1 MSDAARVPGTGWY
14 VLAGAMALG
23 GVLAA
28 AGLVAWL
35 VLTWEEGTQFL
46 APGGQA
52 LTLDS
57 GEHVVWNDHITV
69 FEGRSYQSSKDLP
82 DGVQITVTGSGGGV
96 ALRRASGATYKGWNT
111 QRVAV
116 MQFDI
121 ARPGRYEIAVRGDF
135 QPRVFSVGPDHIGA
149 VLWAVFGAIAVLF
162 LGLGTGIGI
171 AAWVFIQREQ
181 AREAA
186 PRAAGATATAGDARE
201 TSLRQLTMI
210 VYVLQIASIIV
221 GITLIA
227 GVIINYL
234 KRKEVEGT
242 WLESHF
248 RWQIRTFWYSLLWF
262 GVGLALLI
270 VVIGLFVLMALAMW
284 LLYRAIKGGSS
295 SRNAG
300 PCMHEHS
307 DSLLVARFS

>member
-14 VLAGAMALG
+14 LLAGALALA

-35 VLTWEEGTQFL
+35 VLTWEEGAQFV
-46 APGGQA
+46 APGRQT

-57 GEHVVWNDHITV
+57 GEHVVWNDFITV
-69 FEGRSYQSSKDLP
+69 FEGRSYQSSKALP
-82 DGVQITVTGSGGGV
+82 DGVQITVTDGGGASV
-96 ALRRASGATYKGWNT
+96 VLRRASGAIYKGFNT
-111 QRVAV
+111 ERVSV
-116 MQFDI
+116 MKFDI

-135 QPRVFSVGPDHIGA
+135 QPRVFSVGPDHTGA
-149 VLWAVFGAIAVLF
+149 LLWTILGSIALVF

-201 TSLRQLTMI
+201 NSLRQLTLI
-210 VYVLQIASIIV
+210 VYVLQIASIVV

-234 KRKEVEGT
+234 KRKDVEGT

-270 VVIGLFVLMALAMW
+270 VVIGFFVLMALAMW
-284 LLYRAIKGGSS
+284 LLYRAIKGWLELEEGK
-295 SRNAG
+295 A
-300 PCMHEHS
+300 MY
-307 DSLLVARFS
+307 A

>member
-1 MSDAARVPGTGWY
+1 MSEAARVSGTGWY

-23 GVLAA
+23 GALAA
-28 AGLVAWL
+28 AGLIAWL
-35 VLTWEEGTQFL
+35 VLTWEEGAQFL
-46 APGGQA
+46 APGRLA
-52 LTLDS
+52 LTLKP
-57 GEHVVWNDHITV
+57 GNHVVWNDHVTV
-69 FEGRSYQSSKDLP
+69 FEGRSYRSSKELP
-82 DGVQITVTGSGGGV
+82 DGVQVTVTDSGGAGV
-96 ALRRASGATYKGWNT
+96 ALRSASGASYRGLSTE
-111 QRVAV
+111 RVSV

-121 ARPGRYEIAVRGDF
+121 AQPGRCEIAVLGDF
-135 QPRVFSVGPDHIGA
+135 RPRVFSVGPDHTGPL
-149 VLWAVFGAIAVLF
+149 LWTVFGAIAVLF
-162 LGLGTGIGI
+162 LGFGTGIAI

-221 GITLIA
+221 GITLLA
-227 GVIINYL
+227 AVIINYL
-234 KRKEVEGT
+234 KRKDVAGT

-270 VVIGLFVLMALAMW
+270 VVVGLFVLMALAMW
-284 LLYRAIKGGSS
+284 LLYRAIKGWLELEE
-295 SRNAG
+295 RRPMYA
-300 PCMHEHS
+300 
-307 DSLLVARFS
+307 

>member
-14 VLAGAMALG
+14 LLAGALALG

-35 VLTWEEGTQFL
+35 VLTWEEGAQFV
-46 APGGQA
+46 APGRQA

-57 GEHVVWNDHITV
+57 GEHVVWNDFITV
-69 FEGRSYQSSKDLP
+69 FEGRSYQSSKALP
-82 DGVQITVTGSGGGV
+82 DGVQITVTDGGGASV
-96 ALRRASGATYKGWNT
+96 VLRRASGATYKGFNT
-111 QRVAV
+111 ERVSV
-116 MQFDI
+116 MKFDI

-135 QPRVFSVGPDHIGA
+135 QPRVFSVGPDHTGA
-149 VLWAVFGAIAVLF
+149 LLWTILGSIALVF

-201 TSLRQLTMI
+201 NSLRQLTLI
-210 VYVLQIASIIV
+210 VYVLQIASIVV

-234 KRKEVEGT
+234 KRKDVEGT

-270 VVIGLFVLMALAMW
+270 VVIGFFVLMALAMW
-284 LLYRAIKGGSS
+284 LLYRAIKGWLELEEGK
-295 SRNAG
+295 A
-300 PCMHEHS
+300 MY
-307 DSLLVARFS
+307 A

>member
-1 MSDAARVPGTGWY
+1 MNEAARVPGTGWY

-46 APGGQA
+46 APGRQA
-52 LTLDS
+52 LTLDT
-57 GEHVVWNDHITV
+57 GEHVVWNDYVTV

-82 DGVQITVTGSGGGV
+82 DGVQITVTDGGGAGI
-96 ALRRASGATYKGWNT
+96 ALRRASGSTYKGLST
-111 QRVAV
+111 EQVSV
-116 MQFDI
+116 MKFDI

-135 QPRVFSVGPDHIGA
+135 QPRVFSVGPDHSGA
-149 VLWAVFGAIAVLF
+149 LLWTILGSIALVF

-186 PRAAGATATAGDARE
+186 PRAAGAAATAGDARE
-201 TSLRQLTMI
+201 KSLRQLTMI

-234 KRKEVEGT
+234 KRKDVEGT

-262 GVGLALLI
+262 GVGLVLLI
-270 VVIGLFVLMALAMW
+270 VVIGFFVLMGLAMW
-284 LLYRAIKGGSS
+284 LLYRAIKGWLELEE
-295 SRNAG
+295 RKA
-300 PCMHEHS
+300 M
-307 DSLLVARFS
+307 VA

>member
-14 VLAGAMALG
+14 LLAGALALG

-28 AGLVAWL
+28 AGLIAWL
-35 VLTWEEGTQFL
+35 VLTWEEGAQFV
-46 APGGQA
+46 APGRQT

-57 GEHVVWNDHITV
+57 GEHVVWNDFITV
-69 FEGRSYQSSKDLP
+69 FEGRSYQSSKALP
-82 DGVQITVTGSGGGV
+82 DGVQITVTDGGGASV
-96 ALRRASGATYKGWNT
+96 VLRRASGATYKGFNT
-111 QRVAV
+111 ERVSV
-116 MQFDI
+116 MKFDI
-121 ARPGRYEIAVRGDF
+121 ARPGRYQIAVRGDF
-135 QPRVFSVGPDHIGA
+135 QPRVFSVGPDHTGA
-149 VLWAVFGAIAVLF
+149 LLWTILGSIALVF

-201 TSLRQLTMI
+201 NSLRQLTLI
-210 VYVLQIASIIV
+210 VYVLQIASIVV

-234 KRKEVEGT
+234 KRKDVEGT

-270 VVIGLFVLMALAMW
+270 VVVGIFVLMVLAMW
-284 LLYRAIKGGSS
+284 LLYRAIKGWLELEEGK
-295 SRNAG
+295 A
-300 PCMHEHS
+300 MY
-307 DSLLVARFS
+307 A